1 MPLSPVDLYE
11 QLKPHLGENGTKA
24 LIEYVDG
31 KIRGEV
37 VIKEDLVPIKED
49 IQLLKEDIHLL
60 KRDILLLKADLER
73 QIQGVKIDM
82 EKLRADLE
90 RKIQDVKTLVI
101 VVLVVVII
109 LNPKVM
115 ELVGRILGVVK

>member
-1 MPLSPVDLYE
+1 MPLSSVELYE
-11 QLKPHLGENGTKA
+11 QLKPQLGEGVTKA

-37 VIKEDLVPIKED
+37 ATKEDL
-49 IQLLKEDIHLL
+49 
-60 KRDILLLKADLER
+60 LLLKADLEK
-73 QIQGVKIDM
+73 QIQGV
-82 EKLRADLE
+82 RTDLE
-90 RKIQDVKTLVI
+90 KKIQDVKMLVI

-109 LNPKVM
+109 LNPKVV

>member
-11 QLKPHLGENGTKA
+11 QLKPHLGENETKA
-24 LIEYVDG
+24 LIEYVDE
-31 KIRGEV
+31 KIKGEV
-37 VIKEDLVPIKED
+37 ATKED
-49 IQLLKEDIHLL
+49 IQLLKGDIQLL
-60 KRDILLLKADLER
+60 KKDMLLLKADLEK
-73 QIQGVKIDM
+73 QIQGVRIDM

-90 RKIQDVKTLVI
+90 RKIQDVKMLVI

>member
-11 QLKPHLGENGTKA
+11 QLKPHLGENEAKA
-24 LIEYVDG
+24 LIEYMDEKV
-31 KIRGEV
+31 KREV
-37 VIKEDLVPIKED
+37 ATKDDL
-49 IQLLKEDIHLL
+49 
-60 KRDILLLKADLER
+60 LLLKADLEK
-73 QIQGVKIDM
+73 QIQG
-82 EKLRADLE
+82 LRADLE
-90 RKIQDVKTLVI
+90 RKIQDVKMLVI

>member
-1 MPLSPVDLYE
+1 MPISPVDLYE
-11 QLKPHLGENGTKA
+11 RLKPQLGEEGTKA
-24 LIEYVDG
+24 LIEYVDE
-31 KIRGEV
+31 KIKGEV
-37 VIKEDLVPIKED
+37 ATKED
-49 IQLLKEDIHLL
+49 IQLLKGDMLL
-60 KRDILLLKADLER
+60 IKADLEK
-73 QIQGVKIDM
+73 QIQGVRIDM

-90 RKIQDVKTLVI
+90 RKIQDVRMLVI